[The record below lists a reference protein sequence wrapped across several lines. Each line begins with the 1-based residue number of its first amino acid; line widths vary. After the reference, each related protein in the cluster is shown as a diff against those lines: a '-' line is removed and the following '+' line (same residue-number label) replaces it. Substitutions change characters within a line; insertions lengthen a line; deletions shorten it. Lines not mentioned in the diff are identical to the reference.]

1 MRLTLAEIAA
11 SVGGRIVVPER
22 FEQPSENIVA
32 DGVSTDSRTLQPGQL
47 FVPLVAEHDGHDH
60 IGAAVGAGASVC
72 LSSREPEE
80 LVASGGRSSQG
91 EVIASSHSS
100 IIQRGVTSIPVSAST
115 SPIPVPIVVVP
126 DTAAALT
133 NLARAARS
141 RLEKTARVIGITGS
155 VGKTT
160 TKDFC
165 AAALGTTLRCW
176 ASEKSYNNEIGLP
189 LTLLNTPENCEVLVA
204 EMGASR
210 PGDIASLCQIAR
222 PHYGILTAIAIAHTE
237 SFGTIDQIAH
247 TKAELLEALPADGV
261 AIINRDDERVMAQA
275 ERVLKSWPASPPA
288 RDSGQSVRD
297 GGQQMGNEKL
307 GDKLASGDFGT
318 QEAEGNLARQTSAP
332 ELLTFGL
339 HPDADVRA
347 ENVSTD
353 EQLHAQY
360 LLRSPWGSEH
370 VRLGVAGLHNVGNSL
385 AAAAVALHLGVPV
398 KTVAE
403 SLSEAEISPWRMSL
417 STSPSG
423 VLVLNDSYN
432 ANPTSME
439 AALQAL
445 AQLQARRH
453 LAVLGTMAELGE
465 YHNPEHHRIA
475 DLARELGV
483 KAIAVAEPAYG
494 LELVPDSASALAAL
508 GNLGG
513 DSAGDLGEG
522 DAVLVKG
529 SRVAELEF
537 LADRLL
543 EI

>member
-1 MRLTLAEIAA
+1 M
-11 SVGGRIVVPER
+11 PEG
-22 FEQPSENIVA
+22 FEQPLESSAESVTAESIAA

-47 FVPLVAEHDGHDH
+47 FVPLVADHDGHDF
-60 IGAAVGAGASVC
+60 IGAAVRAGASVC

-80 LVASGGRSSQG
+80 TV
-91 EVIASSHSS
+91 
-100 IIQRGVTSIPVSAST
+100 
-115 SPIPVPIVVVP
+115 VPIVIVP
-126 DTAAALT
+126 DTASALT
-133 NLARAARS
+133 DLAHAART

-165 AAALGTTLRCW
+165 AAALGTTLSCW
-176 ASEKSYNNEIGLP
+176 ASEKSFNNEIGLP
-189 LTLLNTPENCEVLVA
+189 LTLLNAPDNCEVLVA

-237 SFGTIDQIAH
+237 NFGTIDQIAR

-261 AIINRDDERVMAQA
+261 AIVNRDDERVMAQA
-275 ERVLKSWPASPPA
+275 ERVLKRRGASPPA
-288 RDSGQSVRD
+288 KASERNSRDA
-297 GGQQMGNEKL
+297 GQQVRNRKSG
-307 GDKLASGDFGT
+307 GKLASGDFDT
-318 QEAEGNLARQTSAP
+318 QEEVENLGRQANAL
-332 ELLTFGL
+332 ELLTFGV
-339 HPDADVRA
+339 HADADVRA
-347 ENVSTD
+347 EDVSAD
-353 EQLHAQY
+353 EQLHAEY

-398 KTVAE
+398 EAVAA

-439 AALQAL
+439 AALKAL
-445 AQLQARRH
+445 AQLPARRH

-465 YHNPEHHRIA
+465 YHNPEHRRIA
-475 DLARELGV
+475 KLAGELGV

-494 LELVPDSASALAAL
+494 LELMPDSTSALAAL
-508 GNLGG
+508 SSLEG
-513 DSAGDLGEG
+513 DSAGDSAGNLGEG

-543 EI
+543 AI

>member
-11 SVGGRIVVPER
+11 TVGGRVVAPEGV
-22 FEQPSENIVA
+22 EQPFEGIVA

-47 FVPLVAEHDGHDH
+47 FVPLVADHDGHDF
-60 IGAAVGAGASVC
+60 IPAAVEAGASVC
-72 LSSREPEE
+72 LSSHEPEDA
-80 LVASGGRSSQG
+80 V
-91 EVIASSHSS
+91 
-100 IIQRGVTSIPVSAST
+100 
-115 SPIPVPIVVVP
+115 VPIVVVL

-133 NLARAARS
+133 DLARVARS
-141 RLEKTARVIGITGS
+141 RLEKTVRVIGITGS

-165 AAALGTTLRCW
+165 AAALGTTLNCW
-176 ASEKSYNNEIGLP
+176 ASEKSFNNEIGLP
-189 LTLLNTPENCEVLVA
+189 LTLLNAPENCEVLVA

-275 ERVLKSWPASPPA
+275 ERVLKHWPASP
-288 RDSGQSVRD
+288 
-297 GGQQMGNEKL
+297 
-307 GDKLASGDFGT
+307 
-318 QEAEGNLARQTSAP
+318 P

-339 HPDADVRA
+339 HPDADVLA
-347 ENVSTD
+347 EGVSTD

-370 VRLGVAGLHNVGNSL
+370 VRLGVAGFHNVGNSL

-398 KTVAE
+398 ETVAE
-403 SLSEAEISPWRMSL
+403 GLSGAEISPWRMSL

-445 AQLQARRH
+445 AQIQARRH
-453 LAVLGTMAELGE
+453 FAVLGTMAELGE
-465 YHNPEHHRIA
+465 YHKPEHGRIG

-483 KAIAVAEPAYG
+483 EAIAVAEAAYG

-508 GNLGG
+508 GSLG
-513 DSAGDLGEG
+513 GDLGEG

>member
-1 MRLTLAEIAA
+1 M
-11 SVGGRIVVPER
+11 PEG
-22 FEQPSENIVA
+22 FEQPLESSAESVTAESIAA

-47 FVPLVAEHDGHDH
+47 FVPLVADHDGHDF
-60 IGAAVGAGASVC
+60 IGGAIEAGASVC

-80 LVASGGRSSQG
+80 LVASRGRSAQG
-91 EVIASSHSS
+91 EVVASSHSP
-100 IIQRGVTSIPVSAST
+100 IIQRGVTSIPVSATT
-115 SPIPVPIVVVP
+115 SSFPIPIVVVP
-126 DTAAALT
+126 DTASALT
-133 NLARAARS
+133 DLAHAARA

-165 AAALGTTLRCW
+165 AAALGATLNCW
-176 ASEKSYNNEIGLP
+176 ASEKSFNNEIGLP
-189 LTLLNTPENCEVLVA
+189 LTLLNAPDNCEVLVA

-210 PGDIASLCQIAR
+210 PGDIANLCQIAR

-237 SFGTIDQIAH
+237 SFGTIDQIAR

-261 AIINRDDERVMAQA
+261 AIVNRDDERVMEQA
-275 ERVLKSWPASPPA
+275 ERVLKRRGASPPA
-288 RDSGQSVRD
+288 KASERNSRDA
-297 GGQQMGNEKL
+297 GQQVRNRKSEG
-307 GDKLASGDFGT
+307 KLASGDFDT
-318 QEAEGNLARQTSAP
+318 QEEVENLGRQADAL

-339 HPDADVRA
+339 HADADVRA
-347 ENVSTD
+347 ENVSAD
-353 EQLHAQY
+353 EQLHAKY
-360 LLRSPWGSEH
+360 LLRSPWGNEH
-370 VRLGVAGLHNVGNSL
+370 VRLGVAGFHNVGNSL
-385 AAAAVALHLGVPV
+385 AAAAVALHLGVSV
-398 KTVAE
+398 ETVAAG
-403 SLSEAEISPWRMSL
+403 LSEAEISPWRMSL

-439 AALQAL
+439 AALKAL
-445 AQLQARRH
+445 AQLPARRH

-465 YHNPEHHRIA
+465 YHDPEHRRIA
-475 DLARELGV
+475 KLAEELGV

-508 GNLGG
+508 SSPEGNSAG
-513 DSAGDLGEG
+513 DSAGNLGEG

>member
-1 MRLTLAEIAA
+1 M
-11 SVGGRIVVPER
+11 PEG
-22 FEQPSENIVA
+22 FEQPLENLVA

-47 FVPLVAEHDGHDH
+47 FVPLVADHDGHDF
-60 IGAAVGAGASVC
+60 IGAAVRAGASVC

-80 LVASGGRSSQG
+80 TV
-91 EVIASSHSS
+91 
-100 IIQRGVTSIPVSAST
+100 
-115 SPIPVPIVVVP
+115 VPIVIVP
-126 DTAAALT
+126 DTASALT
-133 NLARAARS
+133 DLAHAARA

-165 AAALGTTLRCW
+165 ATVLGATLNCW
-176 ASEKSYNNEIGLP
+176 ASEKSFNNEIGLP
-189 LTLLNTPENCEVLVA
+189 LTLLNAHENCEVLVA

-237 SFGTIDQIAH
+237 SFGTIDQIAR

-261 AIINRDDERVMAQA
+261 AIVNRDDERVMAQA
-275 ERVLKSWPASPPA
+275 EKVL
-288 RDSGQSVRD
+288 GEV
-297 GGQQMGNEKL
+297 
-307 GDKLASGDFGT
+307 
-318 QEAEGNLARQTSAP
+318 
-332 ELLTFGL
+332 LTFGV
-339 HPDADVRA
+339 HADADVRA
-347 ENVSTD
+347 ENVSAD
-353 EQLHAQY
+353 EQLHAEY

-398 KTVAE
+398 EAVAAG
-403 SLSEAEISPWRMSL
+403 LSEAEISPWRMSL

-439 AALQAL
+439 AALKAL
-445 AQLQARRH
+445 AQLPARRH

-465 YHNPEHHRIA
+465 YHNPEHRRIA
-475 DLARELGV
+475 KLAGELGV

-494 LELVPDSASALAAL
+494 LDLVPDSASALAAL
-508 GNLGG
+508 NSLGG
-513 DSAGDLGEG
+513 DSAGNLGEG

>member
-1 MRLTLAEIAA
+1 M
-11 SVGGRIVVPER
+11 PEG
-22 FEQPSENIVA
+22 FEQPLESSAESVTAESVAA

-47 FVPLVAEHDGHDH
+47 FVPLVADHDGHDF
-60 IGAAVGAGASVC
+60 IGAAVRAGASVC

-80 LVASGGRSSQG
+80 LVASRGRSAQG
-91 EVIASSHSS
+91 EVVASSHSP
-100 IIQRGVTSIPVSAST
+100 IIQRGVTSIPVSATT
-115 SPIPVPIVVVP
+115 SSFPIPIVVVP
-126 DTAAALT
+126 DTASALT
-133 NLARAARS
+133 DLAHAARS

-165 AAALGTTLRCW
+165 AAVLGATLNCW
-176 ASEKSYNNEIGLP
+176 ASEKSFNNEIGLP
-189 LTLLNTPENCEVLVA
+189 LTLLNAPDNCEVLVA

-237 SFGTIDQIAH
+237 SFGTIDQIAR

-261 AIINRDDERVMAQA
+261 AIVNRDDERVMEQA
-275 ERVLKSWPASPPA
+275 EKVL
-288 RDSGQSVRD
+288 GEV
-297 GGQQMGNEKL
+297 
-307 GDKLASGDFGT
+307 
-318 QEAEGNLARQTSAP
+318 
-332 ELLTFGL
+332 LTFGL
-339 HPDADVRA
+339 HQEADVRA
-347 ENVSTD
+347 EDVSAD
-353 EQLHAQY
+353 EQLHAEY
-360 LLRSPWGSEH
+360 TLRSPWGSEH

-385 AAAAVALHLGVPV
+385 AAAAVALHLGV
-398 KTVAE
+398 TVEAVAAG
-403 SLSEAEISPWRMSL
+403 LSEAEISPWRMSL

-439 AALQAL
+439 AALKAL
-445 AQLQARRH
+445 AQLPARRH

-465 YHNPEHHRIA
+465 YHDPEHRRIA
-475 DLARELGV
+475 ELAEELGV

-508 GNLGG
+508 SSPEGNSAG
-513 DSAGDLGEG
+513 DSAGNLGED

-543 EI
+543 AI

>member
-1 MRLTLAEIAA
+1 M
-11 SVGGRIVVPER
+11 PEG
-22 FEQPSENIVA
+22 FEQPLESSAESLTADGVAA

-47 FVPLVAEHDGHDH
+47 FVPLVADHDGHDF
-60 IGAAVGAGASVC
+60 IGAAVRAGASVC
-72 LSSREPEE
+72 LSSHEPDE
-80 LVASGGRSSQG
+80 LVASRGRSAQG
-91 EVIASSHSS
+91 EVVASSHSP
-100 IIQRGVTSIPVSAST
+100 IIQRGVTSIPVSATT
-115 SPIPVPIVVVP
+115 SSFPIPIVVVP
-126 DTAAALT
+126 DTADALT
-133 NLARAARS
+133 DLARAARS

-165 AAALGTTLRCW
+165 AAALGTTLSCW
-176 ASEKSYNNEIGLP
+176 ASEKSFNNEIGLP
-189 LTLLNTPENCEVLVA
+189 LTLLNAPENCEVLVA

-237 SFGTIDQIAH
+237 SFGTIDQIAR

-261 AIINRDDERVMAQA
+261 AIVNRDDERVMEQA
-275 ERVLKSWPASPPA
+275 ERVLKRRGASPPA
-288 RDSGQSVRD
+288 KASERNSRDD
-297 GGQQMGNEKL
+297 GQQVGNRKSE
-307 GDKLASGDFGT
+307 GKLASGDFDT
-318 QEAEGNLARQTSAP
+318 QEEVENLGRQANAL
-332 ELLTFGL
+332 ELLTFGV
-339 HPDADVRA
+339 HADADVRA
-347 ENVSTD
+347 EDVSAD
-353 EQLHAQY
+353 EQLHAKY

-398 KTVAE
+398 EAVAAG
-403 SLSEAEISPWRMSL
+403 LSEAEISPWRMSL

-423 VLVLNDSYN
+423 LLVLNDSYN

-439 AALQAL
+439 AALKAL
-445 AQLQARRH
+445 TQLPARRH

-465 YHNPEHHRIA
+465 YHDPEHRRIA
-475 DLARELGV
+475 ELAEELGV
-483 KAIAVAEPAYG
+483 EAIAVAEPAYG
-494 LELVPDSASALAAL
+494 LDLVPDSASALAAL
-508 GNLGG
+508 GSLGG
-513 DSAGDLGEG
+513 DSAGNLGEG

>member
-1 MRLTLAEIAA
+1 M
-11 SVGGRIVVPER
+11 PEG
-22 FEQPSENIVA
+22 FEQPLENLVA

-47 FVPLVAEHDGHDH
+47 FVPLVADHDGHDF
-60 IGAAVGAGASVC
+60 IGAAVRAGASVC

-80 LVASGGRSSQG
+80 TV
-91 EVIASSHSS
+91 
-100 IIQRGVTSIPVSAST
+100 
-115 SPIPVPIVVVP
+115 VPIVIVP
-126 DTAAALT
+126 DTASALT
-133 NLARAARS
+133 DLAHAARA

-165 AAALGTTLRCW
+165 AAVLGATLNCW
-176 ASEKSYNNEIGLP
+176 ASEKSFNNEIGLP
-189 LTLLNTPENCEVLVA
+189 LTLLNAHENCEVLVA

-237 SFGTIDQIAH
+237 SFGTIDQIAR
-247 TKAELLEALPADGV
+247 TKAELLEALPTDGV
-261 AIINRDDERVMAQA
+261 AIINRDDERVMEQA
-275 ERVLKSWPASPPA
+275 ERVL
-288 RDSGQSVRD
+288 GEV
-297 GGQQMGNEKL
+297 
-307 GDKLASGDFGT
+307 
-318 QEAEGNLARQTSAP
+318 
-332 ELLTFGL
+332 LTFGL
-339 HPDADVRA
+339 HQEADVRA
-347 ENVSTD
+347 EDVSAD
-353 EQLHAQY
+353 EQLHAEY

-398 KTVAE
+398 EAVAAG
-403 SLSEAEISPWRMSL
+403 LSEAEISPWRMSL

-439 AALQAL
+439 AALRAL
-445 AQLQARRH
+445 VQLPARRH
-453 LAVLGTMAELGE
+453 LAVLGTMAELGK
-465 YHNPEHHRIA
+465 YHDPEHRRIA
-475 DLARELGV
+475 ELAEELGV
-483 KAIAVAEPAYG
+483 QAIAVAEPAYG
-494 LELVPDSASALAAL
+494 LELVSDSASALAAL
-508 GNLGG
+508 SSPEGNSAG
-513 DSAGDLGEG
+513 DSAGNLGEG

>member
-1 MRLTLAEIAA
+1 M
-11 SVGGRIVVPER
+11 PEG
-22 FEQPSENIVA
+22 FEQLFESSAESVTAESVAA
-32 DGVSTDSRTLQPGQL
+32 DGISTDSRTLQPGQL
-47 FVPLVAEHDGHDH
+47 FVPLVADHDGHDF
-60 IGAAVGAGASVC
+60 IGAAVRAGASAC

-80 LVASGGRSSQG
+80 LVASRGRSAQG
-91 EVIASSHSS
+91 EVVASSHSP
-100 IIQRGVTSIPVSAST
+100 IIQRGVTSIPVSATT
-115 SPIPVPIVVVP
+115 SSFPIPIVVVP
-126 DTAAALT
+126 DTASALT
-133 NLARAARS
+133 DLAHAARA

-165 AAALGTTLRCW
+165 AAALGTTLSCW
-176 ASEKSYNNEIGLP
+176 ASEKSFNNEIGLP
-189 LTLLNTPENCEVLVA
+189 LTLLNAPDNCEVLVA

-210 PGDIASLCQIAR
+210 SGDIASLCQIAR

-237 SFGTIDQIAH
+237 SFGTIDQIAR

-261 AIINRDDERVMAQA
+261 AIVNRDDERVMAQA
-275 ERVLKSWPASPPA
+275 ERVFKRRGASPPA
-288 RDSGQSVRD
+288 KASERNSRDD
-297 GGQQMGNEKL
+297 GQQVGNRKSE
-307 GDKLASGDFGT
+307 GKLASGDFDT
-318 QEAEGNLARQTSAP
+318 QEEVENLGRQADAL
-332 ELLTFGL
+332 ELLTFGV
-339 HPDADVRA
+339 HADADVRA
-347 ENVSTD
+347 EDVSAD
-353 EQLHAQY
+353 EQLHAEY
-360 LLRSPWGSEH
+360 LLQSPWGSEH

-398 KTVAE
+398 EAVAAG
-403 SLSEAEISPWRMSL
+403 LSEAEISPWRMSL

-423 VLVLNDSYN
+423 LLVLNDSYN

-439 AALQAL
+439 AALKAL
-445 AQLQARRH
+445 VQLPARRH
-453 LAVLGTMAELGE
+453 LAVLGTMAELGK
-465 YHNPEHHRIA
+465 YHDPEHRRIA
-475 DLARELGV
+475 KLAEELGV

-508 GNLGG
+508 SSPEGN
-513 DSAGDLGEG
+513 SAGDLAGNLGEG

>member
-11 SVGGRIVVPER
+11 MVGGRVVLPEG
-22 FEQPSENIVA
+22 FDQPFDNFVA

-47 FVPLVAEHDGHDH
+47 FVPLVADHDGHDY
-60 IGAAVGAGASVC
+60 IRAAIEAGASAC
-72 LSSREPEE
+72 LSSREP
-80 LVASGGRSSQG
+80 G
-91 EVIASSHSS
+91 ETV
-100 IIQRGVTSIPVSAST
+100 
-115 SPIPVPIVVVP
+115 VPIVIVP
-126 DTAAALT
+126 DTASALT
-133 NLARAARS
+133 DLAHAARS

-165 AAALGTTLRCW
+165 AAALGTTLNCW
-176 ASEKSYNNEIGLP
+176 ASEKSFNNEIGLP
-189 LTLLNTPENCEVLVA
+189 LTLLNAPDNCEVLVA

-237 SFGTIDQIAH
+237 SFGTIDQIAQ

-261 AIINRDDERVMAQA
+261 AIVNRDDERVMAQA
-275 ERVLKSWPASPPA
+275 ERV
-288 RDSGQSVRD
+288 
-297 GGQQMGNEKL
+297 
-307 GDKLASGDFGT
+307 FG
-318 QEAEGNLARQTSAP
+318 

-339 HPDADVRA
+339 HADADVRA

-353 EQLHAQY
+353 EQLHAEY
-360 LLRSPWGSEH
+360 TLRSPWGSEY

-398 KTVAE
+398 EAVAAG
-403 SLSEAEISPWRMSL
+403 LSEAEISPWRMSL

-439 AALQAL
+439 AALKAL
-445 AQLQARRH
+445 AQLPARRH
-453 LAVLGTMAELGE
+453 LAVLGTMAELGK
-465 YHNPEHHRIA
+465 YHHSEHRRIA
-475 DLARELGV
+475 KLAEDLGV
-483 KAIAVAEPAYG
+483 KAIAVAESAYG
-494 LELVPDSASALAAL
+494 LDLVPDSASALAAL
-508 GNLGG
+508 AALSSLGS
-513 DSAGDLGEG
+513 DSAGDTASDLGEG

>member
-1 MRLTLAEIAA
+1 MQE
-11 SVGGRIVVPER
+11 G

-32 DGVSTDSRTLQPGQL
+32 DGVSIDSRTLRSGQL
-47 FVPLVAEHDGHDH
+47 FVPLVADHDGHDY
-60 IGAAVGAGASVC
+60 IGAAVEAGASVC
-72 LSSREPEE
+72 LSSRELEE
-80 LVASGGRSSQG
+80 AV
-91 EVIASSHSS
+91 
-100 IIQRGVTSIPVSAST
+100 
-115 SPIPVPIVVVP
+115 VPIVVAP
-126 DTAAALT
+126 DTATALT
-133 NLARAARS
+133 ELARVARD
-141 RLEKTARVIGITGS
+141 RLGKTARVIGITGS

-165 AAALGTTLRCW
+165 AAALGTTLNCW

-189 LTLLNTPENCEVLVA
+189 LTLLNAPENCEVLVA

-237 SFGTIDQIAH
+237 SFGTIDQIAR
-247 TKAELLEALPADGV
+247 TKAELLEALPAEGV

-275 ERVLKSWPASPPA
+275 KRVLKHWPASPPA
-288 RDSGQSVRD
+288 RDSERSNRD
-297 GGQQMGNEKL
+297 SGQQVEDEKPGN
-307 GDKLASGDFGT
+307 KLASGDFGT
-318 QEAEGNLARQTSAP
+318 QHRGRKTSFVGSPGNELASGDFDTQEEIGNMARQTSAP

-353 EQLHAQY
+353 EQLHAKY

-370 VRLGVAGLHNVGNSL
+370 VRLGIAGLHNVGNSL

-398 KTVAE
+398 EAVAA

-465 YHNPEHHRIA
+465 YHNPEHRRIA
-475 DLARELGV
+475 DLTRELGV
-483 KAIAVAEPAYG
+483 EAIAVAEPAYG

-508 GNLGG
+508 DSLGG
-513 DSAGDLGEG
+513 DLAGNLGEG

>member
-1 MRLTLAEIAA
+1 M
-11 SVGGRIVVPER
+11 PEG
-22 FEQPSENIVA
+22 FEQPLESSAESVTAESVAA

-47 FVPLVAEHDGHDH
+47 FVPLVADHDGHDF
-60 IGAAVGAGASVC
+60 IGAAVRAGASAC

-80 LVASGGRSSQG
+80 LVASRGRSAQG
-91 EVIASSHSS
+91 EVVASSHSP
-100 IIQRGVTSIPVSAST
+100 IIQRGVTSIPVSATT
-115 SPIPVPIVVVP
+115 SSFPIPIVVVP
-126 DTAAALT
+126 DTASALT
-133 NLARAARS
+133 DLAHAART

-165 AAALGTTLRCW
+165 AAALGTTLSCW
-176 ASEKSYNNEIGLP
+176 ASEKSFNNEIGLP
-189 LTLLNTPENCEVLVA
+189 LTLLNAPETCEVLVA

-237 SFGTIDQIAH
+237 SFGTIDQISR

-261 AIINRDDERVMAQA
+261 AIINRDDERVMEQA
-275 ERVLKSWPASPPA
+275 ERVLKRRGASPPA
-288 RDSGQSVRD
+288 KASERNSRDD
-297 GGQQMGNEKL
+297 GQQVGNRKSE
-307 GDKLASGDFGT
+307 GKLASGDFDT
-318 QEAEGNLARQTSAP
+318 QEEVENLGRQADAL

-339 HPDADVRA
+339 HADTDVRA
-347 ENVSTD
+347 ENVSAD
-353 EQLHAQY
+353 EQLHAEY

-370 VRLGVAGLHNVGNSL
+370 VRLGVAGLHNIGNSL

-398 KTVAE
+398 EAVAAG
-403 SLSEAEISPWRMSL
+403 LSEAEISPWRMSL

-445 AQLQARRH
+445 AQLPARRH

-465 YHNPEHHRIA
+465 YHNPEHRRIA
-475 DLARELGV
+475 KLAGELGV

-494 LELVPDSASALAAL
+494 LELVSDPASALTAL
-508 GNLGG
+508 GDLAGNLGK
-513 DSAGDLGEG
+513 G

-543 EI
+543 AI

>member
-1 MRLTLAEIAA
+1 M
-11 SVGGRIVVPER
+11 PEG
-22 FEQPSENIVA
+22 FEQPLESFAESVTAESIAA
-32 DGVSTDSRTLQPGQL
+32 DGVSTDSRTLQPGQM
-47 FVPLVAEHDGHDH
+47 FVPLVADHDGHDF
-60 IGAAVGAGASVC
+60 IGAAVRAGASVC

-80 LVASGGRSSQG
+80 LVASRGRSAQG
-91 EVIASSHSS
+91 EVVASSHSP
-100 IIQRGVTSIPVSAST
+100 IIQRGVTSIPVSATT
-115 SPIPVPIVVVP
+115 SSFPIPIVVVP
-126 DTAAALT
+126 DTASALT
-133 NLARAARS
+133 DLAHAARA

-165 AAALGTTLRCW
+165 AAALGATLNCW
-176 ASEKSYNNEIGLP
+176 ASEKSFNNEIGLP
-189 LTLLNTPENCEVLVA
+189 LTLLNAPENCEVLVA

-237 SFGTIDQIAH
+237 SFGTIDQIAR

-261 AIINRDDERVMAQA
+261 AIVNRDDDRVMAQA
-275 ERVLKSWPASPPA
+275 ERVLKSLDTSPPA
-288 RDSGQSVRD
+288 RDSGRSVRD
-297 GGQQMGNEKL
+297 GGQQVENEKS
-307 GDKLASGDFGT
+307 GGKLASEEFGKLAG
-318 QEAEGNLARQTSAP
+318 QETAP

-339 HPDADVRA
+339 HQEADVRA
-347 ENVSTD
+347 EDVSAD
-353 EQLHAQY
+353 EHLHAEY

-385 AAAAVALHLGVPV
+385 AAAAIALHLGVPV
-398 KTVAE
+398 EAVAA

-423 VLVLNDSYN
+423 LLVLNDSYN

-445 AQLQARRH
+445 AQLPARRH

-465 YHNPEHHRIA
+465 YHDPEHRRIA
-475 DLARELGV
+475 ELAGELGV

-494 LELVPDSASALAAL
+494 LDLVPDSASALAAL
-508 GNLGG
+508 SRLEG
-513 DSAGDLGEG
+513 DSAGDSADNLGEG

>member
-1 MRLTLAEIAA
+1 MRLTLAEIAEAVSGEIVLPDGEPSDLLAHIPDDLA
-11 SVGGRIVVPER
+11 SDTTTLTANPATELTA
-22 FEQPSENIVA
+22 NLADNLAA
-32 DGVSTDSRTLQPGQL
+32 DGVSTDSRTLRSGQL
-47 FVPLVAEHDGHDH
+47 FVPLVADHDGHDY
-60 IGAAVGAGASVC
+60 IRAAVEAGASAC

-80 LVASGGRSSQG
+80 A
-91 EVIASSHSS
+91 A
-100 IIQRGVTSIPVSAST
+100 
-115 SPIPVPIVVVP
+115 VPIVVVP
-126 DTAAALT
+126 DTASALT
-133 NLARAARS
+133 DLARVARR
-141 RLEKTARVIGITGS
+141 RLKKTASVIGITGS

-165 AAALGTTLRCW
+165 AAALATTLNCW

-189 LTLLNTPENCEVLVA
+189 LTLLNAPENCEVLVA

-247 TKAELLEALPADGV
+247 TKAELLEALPAEGV

-275 ERVLKSWPASPPA
+275 ERVLKHWPASPPA
-288 RDSGQSVRD
+288 RDSERSNRD
-297 GGQQMGNEKL
+297 GEQQVGNGKP
-307 GDKLASGDFGT
+307 GDQLASEDFGT

-353 EQLHAQY
+353 EQLHAKY

-370 VRLGVAGLHNVGNSL
+370 VRLGIAGLHNVGNSL

-398 KTVAE
+398 EAVAE

-465 YHNPEHHRIA
+465 YHNPEHRRIA
-475 DLARELGV
+475 DLTRELGV
-483 KAIAVAEPAYG
+483 EAIAVAEPAYG

-508 GNLGG
+508 GSLGG
-513 DSAGDLGEG
+513 DLAGNLGEG